1 MGFADLSAVA
11 KTIGKADTAEDLF
24 GVLAGSLD
32 AQLDALAHLYR
43 KLVTIVHPDKYK
55 ADAESSIA
63 REAFIKATAL
73 KTHAE
78 AKIRAGTYGDK
89 KVQPPAPH
97 VDSPPVVVKTKDR
110 EYTVGNRFAQ
120 GDLCD
125 LYESTYRA
133 GRVVFKI
140 AQSAADNDL
149 VENESRVLKKL
160 FPASQKEEK
169 FYRYLPRCLD
179 TFMFRGAGSSST
191 RRVNVLTHVDDKEDG
206 RVTGRSYSLAEVH
219 DVYRD
224 VYMNGLDYRDVVW
237 MLKRVLA
244 GLGFVHSKGI
254 VHGAIIPP
262 HVMVH
267 PTGHGAKI
275 IDWSYAVDAAGH
287 VKALSKPYRAFYAPE
302 ILKKQAVTAATDIFM
317 TFKCVVSLLG
327 GDVET
332 GRMPDTV
339 PKEFRNFVGGCLIA
353 TPSRRPDDAW
363 KLHEELDELLLRL
376 VGKPKYRPLVMP

>member
-1 MGFADLSAVA
+1 MGFADLHAVA
-11 KTIGKADTAEDLF
+11 ETIRKAETTEDLF
-24 GVLAGSLD
+24 GVLVGSLD
-32 AQLDALAHLYR
+32 AKLEALTHLYR
-43 KLVTIVHPDKYK
+43 KLVTVVHPDKYI
-55 ADAESSIA
+55 AAAESGIA

-89 KVQPPAPH
+89 KAEAPASH
-97 VDSPPVVVKTKDR
+97 IDSPPIVVKTR
-110 EYTVGNRFAQ
+110 GSEYTVGKRFAQ

-125 LYESTYRA
+125 LYESTHRSD
-133 GRVVFKI
+133 RVCFKI

-160 FPASQKEEK
+160 FPAKQEEVK

-179 TFMFRGAGSSST
+179 TFAFRGAGSTAT
-191 RRVNVLTHVDDKEDG
+191 RQVNVLTFLDG
-206 RVTGRSYSLAEVH
+206 YRSLAEVH
-219 DVYRD
+219 NVYP
-224 VYMNGLDYRDVVW
+224 NGLDYRDVVW
-237 MLKRVLA
+237 MLKRTLA
-244 GLGFVHSKGI
+244 GIGFVHSQGV

-275 IDWSYAVDAAGH
+275 VDWSYAVDVDGC

-302 ILKKQAVTAATDIFM
+302 ILKKQKATAAADVFM
-317 TFKCVVSLLG
+317 VFKCIIYLLG

-339 PKEFRNFVGGCLIA
+339 PKPFRSFISGCLIA
-353 TPSRRPDDAW
+353 SPTHRPNDAW
-363 KLHEELDELLLRL
+363 KLHEELDELLLKL
-376 VGKPKYRPLVMP
+376 VGKPKYRPLTMP

>member
-1 MGFADLSAVA
+1 MGFADLHAVA
-11 KTIGKADTAEDLF
+11 ATISRADTAEDLF
-24 GVLAGSLD
+24 GILAGSIEARLE
-32 AQLDALAHLYR
+32 ALTHLYR
-43 KLVTIVHPDKYK
+43 KLVTVVHPDKY
-55 ADAESSIA
+55 AVAAEAHLA

-89 KVQPPAPH
+89 KVEAPTPH
-97 VDSPPVVVKTKDR
+97 VDSPPVVIKTKDR
-110 EYTVGNRFAQ
+110 EYTVGKRFAQ

-133 GRVVFKI
+133 ERVCFKI

-160 FPASQKEEK
+160 SPAKQKEEK

-179 TFMFRGAGSSST
+179 TFMFRGAGSAET
-191 RRVNVLTHVDDKEDG
+191 RRVNVLTMLDG
-206 RVTGRSYSLAEVH
+206 YRSLAEVH
-219 DVYRD
+219 SVYP
-224 VYMNGLDYRDVVW
+224 NGLDYRDVVW
-237 MLKRVLA
+237 MLKRSLA
-244 GLGFVHSKGI
+244 GLGFIHSQGV

-267 PTGHGAKI
+267 PTDHGAKI
-275 IDWSYAVDAAGH
+275 IDWSYAVEGDGH

-302 ILKKQAVTAATDIFM
+302 ILKKQKATSATDVYM
-317 TFKCVVSLLG
+317 LFKCVVSLLG

-332 GRMPDTV
+332 GHMPETV
-339 PKEFRNFVGGCLIA
+339 PKPFLNFVSGCLIA
-353 TPSRRPDDAW
+353 AQARRPDDAW
-363 KLHEELDELLLRL
+363 KLHEELDELLERL